1 MSAYRVYC
9 LDGAGKVWAAE
20 WIEAEDDSAALA
32 AAREINGA
40 IRYEIWEGQRLV
52 GRIQANPQIPNED

>member
-40 IRYEIWEGQRLV
+40 TRYEIWEGQRLV
-52 GRIQANPQIPNED
+52 GRIQVDPQISEED